1 MSPIPTEASPPSELR
16 RWSLGSLVAL
26 VLIGLLVWAAGD
38 IAGRRARASLWRQA
52 QTDAALHA
60 AVLRSELEKHRSLP
74 FVLAEDRDV
83 RDLLI
88 RRSPTQVA
96 LLNRELE
103 ALSGRTRAAAIY
115 ILDADGLTLA
125 ASNWRLPTSF
135 VGSNYRFRPYY
146 RDAWRA
152 GTAEFFALGTV
163 SGRPGLF
170 LARRVEGPD
179 GPLGVV
185 VVKVEFDS
193 LEAEWRQAGNPAYVA
208 DRAGVVVVT
217 SAPEWRFHTE
227 HAISAPDLDR
237 MRQTRQFGPGPLGP
251 LPIRPAGG
259 PNEVTTRLPGA
270 GTQTFMAAS
279 AATTA
284 PGWTLRLLA
293 PLAPT
298 VPTAI
303 VAARAV
309 ALIVGGLAFAGVAL
323 LIRRREAEAARL
335 AAREAARVELER
347 QVEARTAELSQAN
360 RRLRV
365 EMEERRRAEATVH
378 TMQDELV
385 KASRLALLG
394 QIAAGVAHEINQPVA
409 AIQTYAETSTVLLDR
424 EDAASVR
431 RNLGLIGGLTRRIGA
446 ITDELRAFSRKS
458 AGKKEP
464 VAVADAIEGVLL
476 LLAASM
482 RTQAA
487 QLERRGEAAGLMV
500 LAERMR
506 LEQVLINLLQNAFEA
521 VHGQADGQV
530 TLAVDSDARHVHIRI
545 SDNGPGLS
553 PEARAGLFTPFT
565 TTKPNGLGLGLVI
578 SQDIAR
584 EFGGRLV
591 AESEDGRGAAFTLSL
606 RRHS

>member
-1 MSPIPTEASPPSELR
+1 
-16 RWSLGSLVAL
+16 
-26 VLIGLLVWAAGD
+26 
-38 IAGRRARASLWRQA
+38 
-52 QTDAALHA
+52 
-60 AVLRSELEKHRSLP
+60 
-74 FVLAEDRDV
+74 
-83 RDLLI
+83 
-88 RRSPTQVA
+88 
-96 LLNRELE
+96 
-103 ALSGRTRAAAIY
+103 
-115 ILDADGLTLA
+115 
-125 ASNWRLPTSF
+125 
-135 VGSNYRFRPYY
+135 
-146 RDAWRA
+146 
-152 GTAEFFALGTV
+152 
-163 SGRPGLF
+163 
-170 LARRVEGPD
+170 
-179 GPLGVV
+179 
-185 VVKVEFDS
+185 
-193 LEAEWRQAGNPAYVA
+193 
-208 DRAGVVVVT
+208 
-217 SAPEWRFHTE
+217 
-227 HAISAPDLDR
+227 
-237 MRQTRQFGPGPLGP
+237 
-251 LPIRPAGG
+251 
-259 PNEVTTRLPGA
+259 
-270 GTQTFMAAS
+270 
-279 AATTA
+279 
-284 PGWTLRLLA
+284 
-293 PLAPT
+293 
-298 VPTAI
+298 
-303 VAARAV
+303 
-309 ALIVGGLAFAGVAL
+309 
-323 LIRRREAEAARL
+323 
-335 AAREAARVELER
+335 
-347 QVEARTAELSQAN
+347 
-360 RRLRV
+360 
-365 EMEERRRAEATVH
+365 MEERRRAEATVH